1 MENTEKVEIGYTV
14 PKERWQE
21 AAKNLEEL
29 GNVLAAGF
37 LKQNKDG
44 RGKRTRTTLW
54 RTSCWPAWRFTMW
67 RSLQRISAGS
77 FRCPGRTEVNMLAV
91 LMSMKPEWWE
101 KILAGEKT
109 LEIRKTHPQNERLEW
124 PVTVLVYVS
133 GTGAV
138 QGQFLCP
145 GEVSYRTMQDLEEM
159 SCVPRED
166 LLKYAKGRRL
176 SGWIVQSPEKFDAP
190 SPLAEFGLDRPPMS
204 WQYVEITDEME
215 AEHE

>member
-44 RGKRTRTTLW
+44 RGKEDADALMADIVLACMALHHVAEFATDK
-54 RTSCWPAWRFTMW
+54 C
-67 RSLQRISAGS
+67 RIIPL
-77 FRCPGRTEVNMLAV
+77 PGTEVNMLAV
-91 LMSMKPEWWE
+91 LMSMKPKWWE
-101 KILAGEKT
+101 KILDGEKT

-204 WQYVEITDEME
+204 WQYVEIPDA
-215 AEHE
+215 AEE

>member
-1 MENTEKVEIGYTV
+1 
-14 PKERWQE
+14 
-21 AAKNLEEL
+21 
-29 GNVLAAGF
+29 
-37 LKQNKDG
+37 
-44 RGKRTRTTLW
+44 
-54 RTSCWPAWRFTMW
+54 
-67 RSLQRISAGS
+67 
-77 FRCPGRTEVNMLAV
+77 MLAV

-101 KILAGEKT
+101 KILGGEKT

-159 SCVPRED
+159 SCVPCED

-204 WQYVEITDEME
+204 WQYVEVPDAVWQRNIADRNASAAADEAAGYAVDAAL
-215 AEHE
+215 AEKCSRVFETPAREEMDVWIVNMRET

>member
-1 MENTEKVEIGYTV
+1 MLYQISNGAVAFGDDVILHSIDFEIRNTEKI
-14 PKERWQE
+14 
-21 AAKNLEEL
+21 
-29 GNVLAAGF
+29 
-37 LKQNKDG
+37 
-44 RGKRTRTTLW
+44 
-54 RTSCWPAWRFTMW
+54 
-67 RSLQRISAGS
+67 
-77 FRCPGRTEVNMLAV
+77 
-91 LMSMKPEWWE
+91 
-101 KILAGEKT
+101 
-109 LEIRKTHPQNERLEW
+109 
-124 PVTVLVYVS
+124 VS

-204 WQYVEITDEME
+204 WQYVEIPDEME

>member
-1 MENTEKVEIGYTV
+1 
-14 PKERWQE
+14 
-21 AAKNLEEL
+21 
-29 GNVLAAGF
+29 
-37 LKQNKDG
+37 
-44 RGKRTRTTLW
+44 
-54 RTSCWPAWRFTMW
+54 
-67 RSLQRISAGS
+67 
-77 FRCPGRTEVNMLAV
+77 MLAV

-204 WQYVEITDEME
+204 WQYVEIRLLMLLKKLFMQWMKQVQIC
-215 AEHE
+215 ALYPVGLRLIKYLIW

>member
-37 LKQNKDG
+37 LKQTG
-44 RGKRTRTTLW
+44 AGKRTRTTLW

-67 RSLQRISAGS
+67 RSSQRTNAGS
-77 FRCPGRTEVNMLAV
+77 FRCPARTEVNMLAV

-101 KILAGEKT
+101 KILDGEKT

-204 WQYVEITDEME
+204 WQYVGIPDEME

>member
-44 RGKRTRTTLW
+44 RGKEDADALMADIVLA
-54 RTSCWPAWRFTMW
+54 CMA
-67 RSLQRISAGS
+67 LH
-77 FRCPGRTEVNMLAV
+77 AV

-101 KILAGEKT
+101 KILDGEKT

-145 GEVSYRTMQDLEEM
+145 REVSYRTMQDLEKM

-204 WQYVEITDEME
+204 WQYVEIPDA
-215 AEHE
+215 AEE